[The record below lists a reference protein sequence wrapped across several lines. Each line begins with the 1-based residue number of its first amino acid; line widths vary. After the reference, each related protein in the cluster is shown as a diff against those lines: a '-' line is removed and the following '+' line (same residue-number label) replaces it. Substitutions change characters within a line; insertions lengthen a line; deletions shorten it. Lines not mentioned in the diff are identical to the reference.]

1 MPSKTKRRQEK
12 RLFMMGYISDEVYI
26 QRVLS
31 GDGRAFSCL
40 VDRHKA
46 MVFTITLRITGQ
58 REDAEEVAQDV
69 FLKMYQAL
77 HTFKGS
83 SKFST
88 WLYSIAYNMAI
99 SHVRKSRPDYT
110 PLSEVEFKMA
120 DEHDEMTIFADES
133 DDHQRR
139 LALSRALDG
148 LKQEELLLINMY
160 YTQQMSVEQISEI
173 TKLSSSNVKVKLFRI
188 RQKLSNEI
196 VSKKGVIH

>member
-1 MPSKTKRRQEK
+1 ME
-12 RLFMMGYISDEVYI
+12 YISDDDYI
-26 QRVLS
+26 KRVLS
-31 GDGRAFSCL
+31 GDSRAFSCL

-46 MVFTITLRITGQ
+46 MVFTISMRITEH

-99 SHVRKSRPDYT
+99 SHVRKSKPNYI
-110 PLSEVEFKMA
+110 PLSDVEYKMP
-120 DEHDEMTIFADES
+120 DEEENIIVFDDES
-133 DDHQRR
+133 DDNQRR
-139 LALSRALDG
+139 IALSYALKG
-148 LKQEELLLINMY
+148 LKQDELLLINMY
-160 YTQQMSVEQISEI
+160 YTQQMSIEQISEI

-188 RQKLSNEI
+188 RKKISDEI
-196 VSKKGVIH
+196 VNKIKIE